1 MMVPKPI
8 SEVGNE
14 KVFQKLGK
22 SLIANH
28 DIKLGEKFTLENL
41 SGRIFNQTYIPVRE
55 SNTVVGSVAKRDIV
69 NGEPIQY
76 ADFK

>member
-1 MMVPKPI
+1 
-8 SEVGNE
+8 VGNE

-22 SLIANH
+22 SLVANH

-55 SNTVVGSVAKRDIV
+55 SNSVLGSIAKRDIV
-69 NGEPIQY
+69 KGEPIQY
-76 ADFK
+76 TDFK